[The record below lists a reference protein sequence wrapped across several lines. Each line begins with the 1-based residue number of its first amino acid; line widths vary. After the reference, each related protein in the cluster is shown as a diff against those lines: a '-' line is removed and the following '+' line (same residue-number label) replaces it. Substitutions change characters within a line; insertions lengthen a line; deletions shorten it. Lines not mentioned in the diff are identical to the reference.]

1 MQSNLMEM
9 EPTTES
15 ATPAPPE
22 ITSFEQL
29 DLSPVMLRA
38 LKKLGYETPSP
49 VQAQVIPP
57 ALESSDIIAQARTGT
72 GKTAAFGIPILELL
86 DPLRETRNPQALIMV
101 PTRELAEQVFQEIER
116 LAQGCPTAL
125 TVLAGGKHMRRQM
138 QQLSDG
144 TQIVVGTPGRVM
156 DHIQRGTFR
165 TDDLWCVVLDEADR
179 MLDIGFRPAI
189 ERILR
194 RCPTDRQTML
204 LSATMPTGIQ
214 RLIDRY
220 LQNPVRVNCSTGNV
234 SVETIE
240 QRYFSLRLD
249 EKFDTL
255 VKLLLREEPKQAI
268 IFCRTKRGTDRLC
281 LELQKEFRHH
291 ASMAKVRLDC
301 IHGDMNQRDRDRVFQ
316 SLRDGTLQIL
326 VATDVV
332 GRGIDVSTVSHII
345 NFDIP
350 LDCDDYVHRVG
361 RTGRM
366 GRDGIAFTFVT
377 AAEGPQLT
385 AIELNINR
393 LLIRDSIEH
402 GPEMP
407 ASSSPR
413 PVLDVA
419 EVDEDL
425 DVTDDG
431 QELEPAAPALP
442 PREFG
447 VASTGPTQ
455 DQPKKR
461 RLFPVRRKNPE
472 RVAKLKEKPE

>member
-1 MQSNLMEM
+1 MQSNLLEM

-15 ATPAPPE
+15 ETPALPE

-57 ALESSDIIAQARTGT
+57 ALESRDIIAQARTGT

-116 LAQGCPTAL
+116 LAYGCPTAV

-138 QQLSDG
+138 QQLADG

-156 DHIQRGTFR
+156 DHMQRGTFK
-165 TDDLWCVVLDEADR
+165 TDDIWCVVLDEADR

-204 LSATMPTGIQ
+204 LSATMPPGIQ
-214 RLIDRY
+214 RLNERY
-220 LQNPVRVNCSTGNV
+220 LQDPVRVNCSTGNV

-249 EKFDTL
+249 EKFETL
-255 VKLLLREEPKQAI
+255 VKLLLREQPRQAI

-281 LELQKEFRHH
+281 LALQKEFRHH
-291 ASMAKVRLDC
+291 ASMANIRLDC

-366 GRDGIAFTFVT
+366 GREGIAFTFVT

-393 LLIRDSIEH
+393 LLVRDSIEH
-402 GPEMP
+402 GPEVQAVSKPREVLEIDDFEEGTEVEPEPP
-407 ASSSPR
+407 AP
-413 PVLDVA
+413 
-419 EVDEDL
+419 
-425 DVTDDG
+425 
-431 QELEPAAPALP
+431 ELPQ
-442 PREFG
+442 REFG
-447 VASTGPTQ
+447 VASTEPTEVKA
-455 DQPKKR
+455 KKR
-461 RLFPVRRKNPE
+461 RLFPVRRKTTE
-472 RVAKLKEKPE
+472 RLAKLNEKRE